1 VSLTLSLSGIF
12 TASGHLVCCS
22 FSLDCFGMYAMY
34 INIYI
39 YIYIFTYVNVQ
50 EKIMPLHFCV
60 PPSLVAVRSGSH
72 AWIELAALL

>member
-1 VSLTLSLSGIF
+1 VSPTLSLSGIF

-34 INIYI
+34 INI